1 MFTDLS
7 RRAVERLAQ
16 YLPAAGLTALMG
28 PARPAAA
35 QPDRAATSAEGGQD
49 PATGFGSPALGQGQV
64 CPPAASWSAVREAQP
79 RAPLAAPLETV
90 SPEAAPALRTEPT
103 QVRVTAI
110 DARTTVL
117 DQRTFDQRTTSIS
130 TTSNQEIHAG
140 GSVSVSTN
148 VVTAS
153 GDRAVAVAPTQ
164 SAAPNPDDRFGTG
177 SAVPAKVG
185 PASHGPDATIPLE
198 PGPRPDRPSLDRPDP
213 DRPSPDP
220 DHPGPGPDGGGAGL
234 AARGDH
240 GHDLGPRENALRPN
254 DHPTDQQS
262 PPAAPDPLSDA
273 LSRSLQPPEP
283 GHESQVDA
291 FGHPA
296 PTHLSEDPADTGL
309 YEPDHPG
316 QDLEGPSTDESLS
329 PEP

>member
-49 PATGFGSPALGQGQV
+49 PAAGFGSLALGQGQG

-185 PASHGPDATIPLE
+185 PASHGPDASIPLE
-198 PGPRPDRPSLDRPDP
+198 PEHPSP
-213 DRPSPDP
+213 DRPSPDHPSP
-220 DHPGPGPDGGGAGL
+220 DRPSP
-234 AARGDH
+234 
-240 GHDLGPRENALRPN
+240 DLGPRENALRPN
-254 DHPTDQQS
+254 DHPADQQS
-262 PPAAPDPLSDA
+262 PPAAPDPLNDA

-296 PTHLSEDPADTGL
+296 PAPLSEDPADTGL

-316 QDLEGPSTDESLS
+316 QDLEGPSNDEALS

>member
-1 MFTDLS
+1 M
-7 RRAVERLAQ
+7 
-16 YLPAAGLTALMG
+16 
-28 PARPAAA
+28 
-35 QPDRAATSAEGGQD
+35 
-49 PATGFGSPALGQGQV
+49 
-64 CPPAASWSAVREAQP
+64 
-79 RAPLAAPLETV
+79 
-90 SPEAAPALRTEPT
+90 
-103 QVRVTAI
+103 RVTAI

-185 PASHGPDATIPLE
+185 PASLGPDASIPLE
-198 PGPRPDRPSLDRPDP
+198 PDHPSPDHPSP
-213 DRPSPDP
+213 DRPSPDRPSP
-220 DHPGPGPDGGGAGL
+220 DRPDAGHPGPGPDGVGVGL
-234 AARGDH
+234 AARGDQ
-240 GHDLGPRENALRPN
+240 GHDLRPRENALRPN

-262 PPAAPDPLSDA
+262 PPAAPGPLNDA

-296 PTHLSEDPADTGL
+296 PTHLSEDPADIGL

>member
-7 RRAVERLAQ
+7 RRAAGRLAQ

-35 QPDRAATSAEGGQD
+35 QPDRAATSAEGGED
-49 PATGFGSPALGQGQV
+49 PAAGFGSLALGQGQV
-64 CPPAASWSAVREAQP
+64 CPPAASWSAVREAQT

-90 SPEAAPALRTEPT
+90 SPEAAPALRTELT

-185 PASHGPDATIPLE
+185 PASHGPDANPLK
-198 PGPRPDRPSLDRPDP
+198 PGPSP
-213 DRPSPDP
+213 DRPSPDRPDADRPSP
-220 DHPGPGPDGGGAGL
+220 DHPGPGSDGVGVGL

-262 PPAAPDPLSDA
+262 PPAAPDPLNDA

-316 QDLEGPSTDESLS
+316 QDLEGPSTDETLS